1 MTSSTKILSYILISI
16 AALGIVSCSDNKSYA
31 ELLTDETKNVNAF
44 LANQKVINEIPE
56 DSIFEAGEDAP
67 YYRID
72 ETGNIYMQVVK
83 YGSQEKAEDDQ
94 QVYFRY
100 TRYNLSQYNAATG
113 KLPEGMGNSED
124 LEYEPTWF
132 RFKNFTLTSSSQ
144 YGAGIQMP
152 LYFLPL
158 GSEANVV
165 IKSQY
170 GMTSEISYVT
180 PFLYNVRYYKGKI

>member
-1 MTSSTKILSYILISI
+1 MISTTKILSYILIAI
-16 AALGIVSCSDNKSYA
+16 ATLGIVSCSDNKSYA

-83 YGSQEKAEDDQ
+83 YGTQEKAEDDQ

-113 KLPEGMGNSED
+113 ELPDGMGNSED

-180 PFLYNVRYYKGKI
+180 PFLYNIRYYKGKI

>member
-1 MTSSTKILSYILISI
+1 MTSNTKILSYILIAI
-16 AALGIVSCSDNKSYA
+16 VALGIVSCSDNKSYA

-83 YGSQEKAEDDQ
+83 YGTQEKAEDDQ

-113 KLPEGMGNSED
+113 ELPEGMGNSED

-180 PFLYNVRYYKGKI
+180 PFLYNIRYYKGKI

>member
-1 MTSSTKILSYILISI
+1 MTPSTKILSYILISI

-83 YGSQEKAEDDQ
+83 YGTQEKAEDDQ

-113 KLPEGMGNSED
+113 ELPDGMGNSED

-180 PFLYNVRYYKGKI
+180 PFLYNIRYYKGKI

>member
-1 MTSSTKILSYILISI
+1 MTSSTKILSYILIAL
-16 AALGIVSCSDNKSYA
+16 AALGIISCSDNKSYA

-83 YGSQEKAEDDQ
+83 YGTQEKAEDDQ

-113 KLPEGMGNSED
+113 ELPEGMGNSED

-180 PFLYNVRYYKGKI
+180 PFLYNIRYYKGKI

>member
-1 MTSSTKILSYILISI
+1 MTPSTKILSYILISI

-83 YGSQEKAEDDQ
+83 YGSQEKVEDDQ

-113 KLPEGMGNSED
+113 ELPAGMGNSED

-180 PFLYNVRYYKGKI
+180 PFLYNIRYYKGKI

>member
-113 KLPEGMGNSED
+113 ELPVGMGNSED

-180 PFLYNVRYYKGKI
+180 PFLYNIRYYKGKI

>member
-1 MTSSTKILSYILISI
+1 MTPSTKILSYILISI

-44 LANQKVINEIPE
+44 LANQKVVNEIPE
-56 DSIFEAGEDAP
+56 DSIFEAGENAP

-83 YGSQEKAEDDQ
+83 YGTQEKAEDDQ

-113 KLPEGMGNSED
+113 ELPEGMGNSED

-180 PFLYNVRYYKGKI
+180 PFLYNIRYYKGKI

>member
-1 MTSSTKILSYILISI
+1 MTSSTKILSYILIAI

-83 YGSQEKAEDDQ
+83 YGTQEKAEDDQ

-113 KLPEGMGNSED
+113 ELPEGMGNSED

-180 PFLYNVRYYKGKI
+180 PFLYNIRYYKGKI

>member
-1 MTSSTKILSYILISI
+1 MTTIKNLLAYILITI
-16 AALGIVSCSDNKSYA
+16 TALGIVSCSDNKSYA

-56 DSIFEAGEDAP
+56 DSIFEAGTDAP

-72 ETGNIYMQVVK
+72 ETGNIYMQVIK
-83 YGSQEKAEDDQ
+83 YGNQEKAEDDQ

-100 TRYNLSQYNAATG
+100 TRYNLSQYNATTG
-113 KLPEGMGNSED
+113 ELPEGMGNSED

-180 PFLYNVRYYKGKI
+180 PFLYNIRYYKGRM

>member
-1 MTSSTKILSYILISI
+1 M
-16 AALGIVSCSDNKSYA
+16 
-31 ELLTDETKNVNAF
+31 NAF

-56 DSIFEAGEDAP
+56 DSIFEAGKDAP

-72 ETGNIYMQVVK
+72 ETGNIYMQVIK
-83 YGSQEKAEDDQ
+83 YGTQEKAEDDQ

-100 TRYNLSQYNAATG
+100 TRYNLSQYNAATD

-180 PFLYNVRYYKGKI
+180 PFLYNIRYYKGKI

>member
-1 MTSSTKILSYILISI
+1 MTSSTKILSYILIAI
-16 AALGIVSCSDNKSYA
+16 AVLGTVSCSDNKSYA

-83 YGSQEKAEDDQ
+83 YGTQEKAEDDQ

-113 KLPEGMGNSED
+113 ELPEGMGNSED

-180 PFLYNVRYYKGKI
+180 PFLYNIRYYKGKI

>member
-56 DSIFEAGEDAP
+56 DSIFEAGKDAP

-72 ETGNIYMQVVK
+72 ETGNIYMQVIK
-83 YGSQEKAEDDQ
+83 YGTQEKAEDDQ

-100 TRYNLSQYNAATG
+100 TRYNLSQYNAATD

-180 PFLYNVRYYKGKI
+180 PFLYNIRYYKGKI